1 MSGREKYPHSRK
13 SDEITIHLI
22 VDTMNEGRTFICSTR
37 NMTIVNVDILHY
49 HENTGQLDMK

>member
-1 MSGREKYPHSRK
+1 MSGQEKYPLTRK

-22 VDTMNEGRTFICSTR
+22 VDKMNEGRTFICSTT
-37 NMTIVNVDILHY
+37 NMAIVNVDILHY